1 LILFL
6 VVKMKISYFFFD
18 GQKVIFEVG
27 KFDGLFKK
35 GISNDFMAEIEGIE
49 EVGFDLSFYWA
60 NWG

>member
-1 LILFL
+1 
-6 VVKMKISYFFFD
+6 MKISYFFFD